1 MALSD
6 GSMTLEQLE
15 QLMREHARLEGELRA
30 EREREL
36 ARASEP
42 RLFEDAGETQW
53 TYTVI
58 DESFVRIE
66 KCETAASDLVIP
78 CDIDGLPVLSIG
90 DGACA
95 KLDAVKSITC
105 PPTVSVIG
113 KGAFGLCANLKSI
126 VFPSHVDDFD
136 PSWLNRCEG
145 LEEIVL
151 PGRLEQVPAS
161 IFSAGHLARLTVGA
175 NAWAVEPGAF
185 ERSGLEELSID
196 SANPH
201 LATDGTGVYSADGTA
216 LWAIARPVKHYDVCD
231 GCERIMPKAAYGMT
245 SLKGVSF
252 PPSIR
257 RIGEL
262 AFARSGIESFEAPSG
277 LEEIAARAFQGCQP
291 LTQVKLG
298 DGLASIGDSAFEGS
312 GIGEISIPASVR
324 FIGSSIVR
332 GTGVKLTGPD
342 TTFSID
348 QGSGFLYDGRGGL
361 YERAGDGFVLRQMLD
376 ERVRRYPVLE
386 GTQAIAAGAFARNP
400 GLETVSLP
408 EELVEIGD
416 GAFKS
421 CRRLVEAILPS
432 TLERVG
438 AEAFLGCRLEC
449 ICVPAAL
456 REIGAMAFAETA
468 RVGGPEPSLREI
480 EVDPRNEVFSLH
492 DGLLCERVSDG
503 FRVIAFDNAHESVR
517 FPDDVVEVAP
527 HALGNARG
535 IRELWLG
542 GGIREVGVAGLAL
555 WSGLECL
562 HVKTAEPVEG
572 HDELHFAYPRTVEA
586 VHAASTA
593 LGGYEYVNVEE
604 IARLCDKAI
613 LTCHN
618 FTRMDKGAPSAYDQ
632 AVLVMGRLAD
642 PVLMRPSDRKLFDQ
656 LLEAHLVEICVD
668 IARHD
673 DRRALDQ
680 MADLGFLNADNIDAV
695 VSAVGKL
702 QDAAMTAHLLEM
714 KRLRL
719 NRDPFDFEI

>member
-42 RLFEDAGETQW
+42 RLLEDAEGTRW
-53 TYTVI
+53 TYAVI
-58 DESFVRIE
+58 DGSFVRIE
-66 KCETAASDLVIP
+66 KCETAADDLVIP
-78 CDIDGLPVLSIG
+78 CDIDGLPVLAIG

-95 KLDAVKSITC
+95 KLDAVETIMC
-105 PPTVSVIG
+105 PPTVSAIG

-126 VFPSHVDDFD
+126 VLPSHVDDFD
-136 PSWLNRCEG
+136 PSWLNRCDS

-161 IFSAGHLARLTVGA
+161 VFSAGHVARLTVGA

-185 ERSGLEELSID
+185 ERGRLAEISID

-216 LWAIARPVKHYDVCD
+216 LWAIARPVERYEVCD
-231 GCERIMPKAAYGMT
+231 GCERVMPKAAYGMA
-245 SLKGVSF
+245 SLKFIGL

-262 AFARSGIESFEAPSG
+262 AFARSGIERFEAPSG
-277 LEEIAARAFQGCQP
+277 LEEIAARAFQGCQS
-291 LTQVKLG
+291 LAQVKLG
-298 DGLASIGDSAFEGS
+298 NKLGDIGDSAFEGS
-312 GIGEISIPASVR
+312 GIGAISIPASVCLVGR
-324 FIGSSIVR
+324 SIVR
-332 GTGVKLTGPD
+332 GTDVKLVGPD
-342 TTFSID
+342 ATFSVD
-348 QGSGFLYDGRGGL
+348 EGSAFLYDGRGGL
-361 YERAGDGFVLRQMLD
+361 YERVGDGFVLRQMLD
-376 ERVRRYPVLE
+376 ERVRWYPVLD
-386 GTQAIAAGAFARNP
+386 GTRAIAAEAFARNP
-400 GLETVSLP
+400 GLEKVFFP
-408 EELVEIGD
+408 EGLVEIGD
-416 GAFKS
+416 GAFKG
-421 CRRLVEAILPS
+421 CRRLIEAILPS
-432 TLERVG
+432 TVERVG
-438 AEAFLGCRLEC
+438 AEAFSGCRLER
-449 ICVPAAL
+449 ICVPGAL
-456 REIGAMAFAETA
+456 REIGSMAFAETA
-468 RVGGPEPSLREI
+468 RVGGPEPALRGI
-480 EVDPRNEVFSLH
+480 EVDPCNGAFSLH
-492 DGLLCERVSDG
+492 DGLLCKRVSDG
-503 FRVIAFDNAHESVR
+503 LRVIAFDNAHESVR

-542 GGIREVGVAGLAL
+542 GRIREVGVAGLAL
-555 WSGLECL
+555 WSGLERL

-572 HDELHFAYPRTVEA
+572 RDELHFAYPKTVEA

-593 LGGYEYVNVEE
+593 LGGYTYVNVAE
-604 IARLCDKAI
+604 IARLCDQAI

-618 FTRMDKGAPSAYDQ
+618 FTRPDKGAPSAYDQ
-632 AVLVMGRLAD
+632 ALLVMGRLSD
-642 PVLMRPSDRKLFDQ
+642 PVLMRQSDRELFAQ
-656 LLEAHLVEICVD
+656 LLETYLVEVCVD

-719 NRDPFDFEI
+719 YRDPFDFEI

>member
-42 RLFEDAGETQW
+42 RLFEDAEGTRW
-53 TYTVI
+53 TYAVI
-58 DESFVRIE
+58 DGSFVRIE
-66 KCETAASDLVIP
+66 KCETAADDLVIP
-78 CDIDGLPVLSIG
+78 CDIDGLPVLAIG

-95 KLDAVKSITC
+95 KLDAVETIMC
-105 PPTVSVIG
+105 PPTVSAIG

-126 VFPSHVDDFD
+126 VLPSHVDDFD
-136 PSWLNRCEG
+136 PSWLNRCDS

-161 IFSAGHLARLTVGA
+161 VFSAGHVARLTVGA

-185 ERSGLEELSID
+185 ERGKLEEISID

-216 LWAIARPVKHYDVCD
+216 LWAIARPVEHYEVCD
-231 GCERIMPKAAYGMT
+231 GCERIMPKAAYGMGQ
-245 SLKGVSF
+245 LLGVSL

-262 AFARSGIESFEAPSG
+262 AFARSGIECFKAPSG
-277 LEEIAARAFQGCQP
+277 LEEIAARAFQGCQS
-291 LTQVKLG
+291 LAQVKLG
-298 DGLASIGDSAFEGS
+298 DELGAIGDSAFEGS
-312 GIGEISIPASVR
+312 GIGEISIPVSVR
-324 FIGSSIVR
+324 FIGRSIIR
-332 GTGVKLTGPD
+332 STGVKLTGPD
-342 TTFSID
+342 ATFMVD
-348 QGSGFLYDGRGGL
+348 EGSRFLYDGRGGL
-361 YERAGDGFVLRQMLD
+361 YERAGDGLVLKQMLD
-376 ERVRRYPVLE
+376 ERVRRYPVLD
-386 GTQAIAAGAFARNP
+386 GTRAIAAEAFARNP
-400 GLETVSLP
+400 GLEKVFFP
-408 EELVEIGD
+408 EGLVEIGD
-416 GAFKS
+416 GAFKG
-421 CRRLVEAILPS
+421 CRRLIEAILPS
-432 TLERVG
+432 TVERVG
-438 AEAFLGCRLEC
+438 AEAFSGCRLER
-449 ICVPAAL
+449 ICVPGAL
-456 REIGAMAFAETA
+456 REIGSMAFAETA
-468 RVGGPEPSLREI
+468 RVGGPEPALRGI
-480 EVDPRNEVFSLH
+480 EVDPCNGAFSLH
-492 DGLLCERVSDG
+492 DGLLCKRVSDG
-503 FRVIAFDNAHESVR
+503 LRVIAFDNAHESVQ

-542 GGIREVGVAGLAL
+542 GRIREVGVAGLAL
-555 WSGLECL
+555 WSGLERL

-572 HDELHFAYPRTVEA
+572 RDEFHFAYPRTVEA
-586 VHAASTA
+586 VHAAATA
-593 LGGYEYVNVEE
+593 LGGYAYVNVAE
-604 IARLCDKAI
+604 IARLCDKTI

-618 FTRMDKGAPSAYDQ
+618 YARPSKGAPSAYDQ